1 MICIVDKNNK
11 IIEIKQS
18 HYLKND
24 NERPCYLWSKVG
36 EIYTEQ
42 EPLEYSRNRYLKMAG
57 ADFAQKRDA
66 VRKIKTSDGNTY
78 GFDCASEDIVN
89 FMASWQ
95 AAKTDGKTMYKVWLD
110 DKTKSLVMLT
120 VADFESVFNAV
131 RQSQY
136 DAYAWYNDVAQK
148 IKAAQS
154 VQDMEQTLGGADIG

>member
-11 IIEIKQS
+11 IIEIKRS

-24 NERPCYLWSKVG
+24 NERPCYVWSKVG

-42 EPLEYSRNRYLKMAG
+42 EPLEYARRRYLNMVG
-57 ADFAQKRDA
+57 AEFANKRDA
-66 VRKIKTSDGNTY
+66 IRKININGKTY

-110 DKTKSLVMLT
+110 DNSKGLVILA
-120 VADFESVFNAV
+120 VADFELVFNTV
-131 RQSQY
+131 RGSQY
-136 DAYAWYNDVAQK
+136 EAYGWYNEMSAK
-148 IKAAQS
+148 IKTAQS
-154 VQDMEQTLGGADIG
+154 VQEMEQYLGGVSNA

>member
-24 NERPCYLWSKVG
+24 NERPCYVWSKVG
-36 EIYTEQ
+36 EIYTDV
-42 EPLEYSRNRYLKMAG
+42 EPLEYARQRYLNMVG
-57 ADFAQKRDA
+57 AEFANKRDA
-66 VRKIKTSDGNTY
+66 IRKININGKTY

-110 DKTKSLVMLT
+110 DNSKGLVILA
-120 VADFESVFNAV
+120 VADFELVFNTV
-131 RQSQY
+131 RGSQY
-136 DAYAWYNDVAQK
+136 EAYGWYNEMSAK
-148 IKAAQS
+148 IKTAQS
-154 VQDMEQTLGGADIG
+154 VQEMEQYLGGVSNA

>member
-24 NERPCYLWSKVG
+24 NERPCYVWSKVG

-42 EPLEYSRNRYLKMAG
+42 EPLEYARQRYLNMVG
-57 ADFAQKRDA
+57 AEFANKRDA
-66 VRKIKTSDGNTY
+66 IRKININGKTY

-110 DKTKSLVMLT
+110 DNSKGLVILA
-120 VADFESVFNAV
+120 VADFELVFNTV
-131 RQSQY
+131 RGSQY
-136 DAYAWYNDVAQK
+136 EAYGWYNEMSAK
-148 IKAAQS
+148 IKTAQS
-154 VQDMEQTLGGADIG
+154 VQEMEQYLGGVSNA

>member
-11 IIEIKQS
+11 IIEIKRS

-24 NERPCYLWSKVG
+24 NERPCYVWSKVG

-42 EPLEYSRNRYLKMAG
+42 EPLEYARQRYLNMVG
-57 ADFAQKRDA
+57 AEFANKRDA
-66 VRKIKTSDGNTY
+66 IRKININGKTY

-110 DKTKSLVMLT
+110 DNSKGLVILA
-120 VADFESVFNAV
+120 VADFELVFNTV
-131 RQSQY
+131 RGSQY
-136 DAYAWYNDVAQK
+136 EAYGWYNEMSAK
-148 IKAAQS
+148 IKTAQS
-154 VQDMEQTLGGADIG
+154 VQEMEQYLGGVSNA